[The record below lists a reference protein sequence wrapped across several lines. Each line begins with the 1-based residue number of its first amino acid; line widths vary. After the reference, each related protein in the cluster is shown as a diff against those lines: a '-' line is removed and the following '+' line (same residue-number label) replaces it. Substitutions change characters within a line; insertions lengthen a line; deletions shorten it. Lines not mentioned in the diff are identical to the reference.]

1 MRLGTGTLVALMA
14 GLAGSAGRAV
24 RGFWHT
30 TRGATADGGGQM
42 MRKRRCAAKRQVQ
55 MGQVKAATEQAL
67 PPRASHAASALQLG
81 WRCAHRIVGAVLL
94 GMVFVSAAAP
104 VVARAADVTG
114 AVDASTAS
122 DASAPSA
129 GAAGQASAGA
139 DQASVAFDAPFTAW
153 AGYAT
158 TQGASFV
165 PGTTPVAAP
174 MQGAAV
180 WTFDATGAGRDAGAL
195 AADARAAAGA
205 AESSDE
211 LLEARRSAPAVLRQ
225 IGQNTYLYVLGYD
238 AVYKLDSATGEEV
251 ARADLGARAPR
262 DAQLAFV
269 DSVLVVPTD
278 AGGLV
283 AFDED
288 LNKAWASPS
297 AGMPQVAD
305 GWDTTSQ
312 IVERAGCITVAYS
325 AERAPGAD
333 NPAGSA
339 EAMLAAF
346 SSFDGSVLWTGVHA
360 ATETLGSE
368 DGAATAV
375 DAAPAATAAETAPAG
390 AATEATSASST
401 GGAASTNAATGA
413 SAVATAADA
422 IGTTTPALAMDD
434 GAARVGGAYLS
445 VFAVDDNH
453 LLVSYGGPTLM
464 LVDSATGALASTLTL
479 DGPAAARIA
488 APSAL
493 AGGAGSFVV
502 ATSQVSD
509 SGTATTSI
517 VAVHAADGVLSAS
530 DPLTQEGYLRSVRPV
545 FVGTTAI
552 FVLDADPADTLLSGD
567 VELQAI
573 DCSAALS
580 FSSDGS
586 APSAAPAP
594 ELAQTYRAPGIAG
607 SLAVA
612 AYGTTGDNAVVELVY
627 PAESGGVCQITYALV
642 DGFAS
647 AGMQTH
653 ALDIPATFGV
663 AATPVVNRDGA
674 VVLQVGE
681 AIVAFTADSARA
693 VDTVVGG
700 SVGLDTIAGVL
711 TGITLPNGAGLGV
724 GVVIFALAFGAY
736 RYIRTRGIR
745 HVPRDERDHPGSSSR
760 SSGSS
765 GGRP

>member
-1 MRLGTGTLVALMA
+1 MEL
-14 GLAGSAGRAV
+14 
-24 RGFWHT
+24 
-30 TRGATADGGGQM
+30 
-42 MRKRRCAAKRQVQ
+42 
-55 MGQVKAATEQAL
+55 
-67 PPRASHAASALQLG
+67 
-81 WRCAHRIVGAVLL
+81 
-94 GMVFVSAAAP
+94 VSAAAP

-114 AVDASTAS
+114 AVDAPTAS
-122 DASAPSA
+122 DASAPFA

-139 DQASVAFDAPFTAW
+139 DQAPVAFDAPFTAW
-153 AGYAT
+153 TGYAT

-180 WTFDATGAGRDAGAL
+180 WTFDATGAGRDAGTL
-195 AADARAAAGA
+195 AADARAAASA
-205 AESSDE
+205 AGSSDE
-211 LLEARRSAPAVLRQ
+211 LLEARRSTPVALRQ

-262 DAQLAFV
+262 DAQIAFV

-288 LNKAWASPS
+288 LNKAWTSPS
-297 AGMPQVAD
+297 AGTPRVAD
-305 GWDTTSQ
+305 GWDATSQ
-312 IVERAGCITVAYS
+312 IVERAGCIVVAFS

-333 NPAGSA
+333 NPAGAA

-368 DGAATAV
+368 DGAATAA
-375 DAAPAATAAETAPAG
+375 DAAPVATAAETVPAG
-390 AATEATSASST
+390 AAAEATSASST
-401 GGAASTNAATGA
+401 GEAASTNAATGA

-445 VFAVDDNH
+445 VFAVDDNR

-493 AGGAGSFVV
+493 AGDAGSFVV
-502 ATSQVSD
+502 ATSQVND
-509 SGTATTSI
+509 DGVATSSI

-530 DPLTQEGYLRSVRPV
+530 DPLPLEGYVRAVRPV
-545 FVGTTAI
+545 CVGTTAI

-567 VELQAI
+567 VALQAV
-573 DCSAALS
+573 DCSPVLS
-580 FSSDGS
+580 SSSDGS
-586 APSAAPAP
+586 APSSAPAP
-594 ELAQTYRAPGIAG
+594 ELARTYRAPGIAG

-647 AGMQTH
+647 AGVQTH
-653 ALDIPATFGV
+653 ALDIPATFG
-663 AATPVVNRDGA
+663 AASTPVINRDGS

-681 AIVAFTADSARA
+681 AIVAFAADSARA

-700 SVGLDTIAGVL
+700 SAGLDTIAGVL

>member
-1 MRLGTGTLVALMA
+1 
-14 GLAGSAGRAV
+14 
-24 RGFWHT
+24 
-30 TRGATADGGGQM
+30 
-42 MRKRRCAAKRQVQ
+42 MRKRRCAAKR
-55 MGQVKAATEQAL
+55 QVKAATEQAL

-94 GMVFVSAAAP
+94 GMVLVSAAAP

-114 AVDASTAS
+114 AVDAPTAS

-165 PGTTPVAAP
+165 PGATPVAAP
-174 MQGAAV
+174 LQGGVTWA
-180 WTFDATGAGRDAGAL
+180 FDATGAGRDAEAL
-195 AADARAAAGA
+195 AADARAAGA

-211 LLEARRSAPAVLRQ
+211 LLEARRSTPVALRQ

-288 LNKAWASPS
+288 LSKAWTSPS
-297 AGMPQVAD
+297 AGMPRVAD
-305 GWDTTSQ
+305 GWDATSQ
-312 IVERAGCITVAYS
+312 IVERAGCIVVAFS
-325 AERAPGAD
+325 VERAPGAD

-346 SSFDGSVLWTGVHA
+346 SSLDGSVLWTGVHA
-360 ATETLGSE
+360 AAGALSLE
-368 DGAATAV
+368 DGTGAESATSESALTS
-375 DAAPAATAAETAPAG
+375 ATSGATSTSSVAG
-390 AATEATSASST
+390 AA
-401 GGAASTNAATGA
+401 
-413 SAVATAADA
+413 AVATGSDAAD
-422 IGTTTPALAMDD
+422 GTAQALVMDD
-434 GAARVGGAYLS
+434 GAAHIGGVYLS
-445 VFAVDDNH
+445 VFAVDDNY

-464 LVDSATGALASTLTL
+464 LVDSATGALVSTFVL

-493 AGGAGSFVV
+493 AGDAGSFVV
-502 ATSQVSD
+502 ATSQVND
-509 SGTATTSI
+509 DGVATSSI
-517 VAVHAADGVLSAS
+517 VAVHVADGVLSAS

-552 FVLDADPADTLLSGD
+552 FVLAADPADTLLSGD
-567 VELQAI
+567 VALQAI
-573 DCSAALS
+573 DCSQALS
-580 FSSDGS
+580 SSSDGS

-627 PAESGGVCQITYALV
+627 PAESGGVCQITYALA

-647 AGMQTH
+647 AGVQTH
-653 ALDIPATFGV
+653 ALDIPATFGA

-681 AIVAFTADSARA
+681 AIVAIAADSARA

-745 HVPRDERDHPGSSSR
+745 HVPRDEREHPGPSSGSSS
-760 SSGSS
+760 SS

>member
-1 MRLGTGTLVALMA
+1 MRLGTGTLVALIA

-42 MRKRRCAAKRQVQ
+42 MRKRRCAAKRQV
-55 MGQVKAATEQAL
+55 KAATEQAL
-67 PPRASHAASALQLG
+67 PPRASRAASALQLG

-94 GMVFVSAAAP
+94 GMVLVSAAAP
-104 VVARAADVTG
+104 VAARAAD
-114 AVDASTAS
+114 AADASGAPAAS
-122 DASAPSA
+122 DAGASSTSA
-129 GAAGQASAGA
+129 A
-139 DQASVAFDAPFTAW
+139 DQASTAFDAPFTAW

-165 PGTTPVAAP
+165 PGATPVAAP
-174 MQGAAV
+174 LQGGV
-180 WTFDATGAGRDAGAL
+180 TWTFDATGAGRDAEEL
-195 AADARAAAGA
+195 AADARAAGA

-211 LLEARRSAPAVLRQ
+211 LLEARRSTPVALRQ

-288 LNKAWASPS
+288 LNKAWTSPS
-297 AGMPQVAD
+297 AGMPRVAD
-305 GWDTTSQ
+305 GWDATSQ

-325 AERAPGAD
+325 AEQAPSVD

-368 DGAATAV
+368 DGAATAA
-375 DAAPAATAAETAPAG
+375 DAPPAG

-401 GGAASTNAATGA
+401 GEATSTNEATGA

-422 IGTTTPALAMDD
+422 IDTTTPALAMDD

-493 AGGAGSFVV
+493 AGDAGSFVV
-502 ATSQVSD
+502 ATSQVND
-509 SGTATTSI
+509 DGVATSSI

-552 FVLDADPADTLLSGD
+552 FVLAADPADTLLSGD
-567 VELQAI
+567 VALQAV
-573 DCSAALS
+573 DCSPVLS
-580 FSSDGS
+580 SSSDGS

-647 AGMQTH
+647 AGVQTH
-653 ALDIPATFGV
+653 ALDIPATFG
-663 AATPVVNRDGA
+663 ADATPVVNRDGA

-681 AIVAFTADSARA
+681 AIVAIAPDSARA

-760 SSGSS
+760 SSG
-765 GGRP
+765 GRP

>member
-1 MRLGTGTLVALMA
+1 
-14 GLAGSAGRAV
+14 
-24 RGFWHT
+24 
-30 TRGATADGGGQM
+30 M
-42 MRKRRCAAKRQVQ
+42 MHKRRCAAKRQVQ
-55 MGQVKAATEQAL
+55 MGQVKAATGQAL

-94 GMVFVSAAAP
+94 GMVLVSAAAP

-122 DASAPSA
+122 DAGAPSA

-180 WTFDATGAGRDAGAL
+180 WTFDATGASRDAEAL
-195 AADARAAAGA
+195 AADARAAGA

-211 LLEARRSAPAVLRQ
+211 LLEARRSTPVALRQ
-225 IGQNTYLYVLGYD
+225 IGQNIYLYVLGYD

-278 AGGLV
+278 VGGLV

-288 LNKAWASPS
+288 LNKAWVSPS
-297 AGMPQVAD
+297 AGMPRVAD
-305 GWDTTSQ
+305 GWDATSQ
-312 IVERAGCITVAYS
+312 IVERAGCIVVAFS

-333 NPAGSA
+333 NPAGAA

-368 DGAATAV
+368 DGAATAA
-375 DAAPAATAAETAPAG
+375 DAAPAG
-390 AATEATSASST
+390 AAAEATSASST

-464 LVDSATGALASTLTL
+464 LVDSATGALVSTFVL
-479 DGPAAARIA
+479 DGPVAARIA

-509 SGTATTSI
+509 SGTATSSI
-517 VAVHAADGVLSAS
+517 VVAHAADGVLSAS
-530 DPLTQEGYLRSVRPV
+530 DPLPLEGYVRAVRPV
-545 FVGTTAI
+545 CVDTAAI
-552 FVLDADPADTLLSGD
+552 FVLDAGPADTLLSGE
-567 VELQAI
+567 VELHAI
-573 DCSAALS
+573 DCSAAFEGAAS
-580 FSSDGS
+580 APAAS
-586 APSAAPAP
+586 APSSPSADPAPAASPAP
-594 ELAQTYRAPGIAG
+594 ELARTYRAPGIAG
-607 SLAVA
+607 GLAVA
-612 AYGTTGDNAVVELVY
+612 AYGTTRDNAVIDLIY
-627 PAESGGVCQITYALV
+627 PAEGGGVCQITYALV

-647 AGMQTH
+647 AEAQTH
-653 ALDIPATFGV
+653 ARNIPAVFG
-663 AATPVVNRDGA
+663 AASTPVINRYGA

-681 AIVAFTADSARA
+681 AIVAFAADSARA

>member
-1 MRLGTGTLVALMA
+1 M
-14 GLAGSAGRAV
+14 
-24 RGFWHT
+24 H
-30 TRGATADGGGQM
+30 
-42 MRKRRCAAKRQVQ
+42 KRRCAAKRQVQ

-67 PPRASHAASALQLG
+67 PPRASRAASALQLG

-180 WTFDATGAGRDAGAL
+180 WTFDATGAGRDAGML
-195 AADARAAAGA
+195 AADARAAASA

-211 LLEARRSAPAVLRQ
+211 LLESRRSAPTVLRQ

-238 AVYKLDSATGEEV
+238 AIYKLDSATGEEV

-262 DAQLAFV
+262 DAQIAFV

-288 LNKAWASPS
+288 LNKAWTSPS
-297 AGMPQVAD
+297 AGMPRVAD
-305 GWDTTSQ
+305 GWDATSQ
-312 IVERAGCITVAYS
+312 IVERAGCIVVAFS

-333 NPAGSA
+333 NPAGAA

-360 ATETLGSE
+360 TAGALSLE
-368 DGAATAV
+368 DGTGAESATSESALTS
-375 DAAPAATAAETAPAG
+375 ATSGATSTSSVAG
-390 AATEATSASST
+390 AA
-401 GGAASTNAATGA
+401 
-413 SAVATAADA
+413 AVATGSDAAD
-422 IGTTTPALAMDD
+422 GTAQALVMDD
-434 GAARVGGAYLS
+434 GAAHIGGVYLS
-445 VFAVDDNH
+445 VFVVDDNY

-464 LVDSATGALASTLTL
+464 LVDSATGALVGTLVL

-493 AGGAGSFVV
+493 AGDAGSFVV

-509 SGTATTSI
+509 SGTATSSI
-517 VAVHAADGVLSAS
+517 VAVHAAGGVLSAS

-545 FVGTTAI
+545 CVGTTAI

-567 VELQAI
+567 VALQAV
-573 DCSAALS
+573 DCSPVPS
-580 FSSDGS
+580 SSSDGS
-586 APSAAPAP
+586 APSSAPAP

-627 PAESGGVCQITYALV
+627 PAESGSVCQITYALV

-647 AGMQTH
+647 AGVQTH
-653 ALDIPATFGV
+653 ALDIPATFGA

-681 AIVAFTADSARA
+681 AIVAFAADSARA

-724 GVVIFALAFGAY
+724 GVAIFALAYGAY
-736 RYIRTRGIR
+736 RSIRTRGIR
-745 HVPRDERDHPGSSSR
+745 RAPRDEWESPGPSSR
-760 SSGSS
+760 SSGSF

>member
-1 MRLGTGTLVALMA
+1 
-14 GLAGSAGRAV
+14 
-24 RGFWHT
+24 
-30 TRGATADGGGQM
+30 M
-42 MRKRRCAAKRQVQ
+42 MHKRRCAAKRQVQ

-67 PPRASHAASALQLG
+67 PPRASRAASALQLG

-94 GMVFVSAAAP
+94 GMVLVSAAAP

-129 GAAGQASAGA
+129 GAAGRASAGA

-165 PGTTPVAAP
+165 PGATPVAAP
-174 MQGAAV
+174 LQGGV
-180 WTFDATGAGRDAGAL
+180 TWTFDATGAGRDAEAL
-195 AADARAAAGA
+195 AADARTASA

-211 LLEARRSAPAVLRQ
+211 LLESRRSAPTVLRQ

-288 LNKAWASPS
+288 LNKAWTSPS
-297 AGMPQVAD
+297 AGMPRVAD
-305 GWDTTSQ
+305 GWDATSQ
-312 IVERAGCITVAYS
+312 IVERAGCIVVAFS
-325 AERAPGAD
+325 AEQAPSVD

-368 DGAATAV
+368 DGAATAA
-375 DAAPAATAAETAPAG
+375 DAPPAG
-390 AATEATSASST
+390 AAAEATSASST

-493 AGGAGSFVV
+493 AGDAGSFVV
-502 ATSQVSD
+502 ATSQVND
-509 SGTATTSI
+509 DGVATSSI
-517 VAVHAADGVLSAS
+517 VAVHVADGVLSAS

-567 VELQAI
+567 VALQAV
-573 DCSAALS
+573 DCSPVLS
-580 FSSDGS
+580 SSSDGS

-647 AGMQTH
+647 AGVQTH
-653 ALDIPATFGV
+653 ALDIPATFGA

-681 AIVAFTADSARA
+681 AIVAIAADSARA

-724 GVVIFALAFGAY
+724 GVAIFALAYGAY
-736 RYIRTRGIR
+736 RSIRTRGIR
-745 HVPRDERDHPGSSSR
+745 RAPRDEWESPGPSSGSSS
-760 SSGSS
+760 SS

>member
-1 MRLGTGTLVALMA
+1 
-14 GLAGSAGRAV
+14 
-24 RGFWHT
+24 
-30 TRGATADGGGQM
+30 

-67 PPRASHAASALQLG
+67 PPRASRAASALQLG

-94 GMVFVSAAAP
+94 GMVLVSAAAP

-180 WTFDATGAGRDAGAL
+180 WTFDATGAGRDAGTL
-195 AADARAAAGA
+195 AADARAAASA

-211 LLEARRSAPAVLRQ
+211 LLESRRSAPAVLRQ
-225 IGQNTYLYVLGYD
+225 VGQNTYLYVLGYD
-238 AVYKLDSATGEEV
+238 AIYKLDSATGEEV
-251 ARADLGARAPR
+251 ARADLGTRAPR
-262 DAQLAFV
+262 DAQIAFV

-288 LNKAWASPS
+288 LNKAWTSPS
-297 AGMPQVAD
+297 AGMPRVAD
-305 GWDTTSQ
+305 GWDATSQ
-312 IVERAGCITVAYS
+312 IVERAGCIVVAFS
-325 AERAPGAD
+325 VERAPGAD
-333 NPAGSA
+333 NPAGAA

-368 DGAATAV
+368 DGAA
-375 DAAPAATAAETAPAG
+375 PAG

-401 GGAASTNAATGA
+401 GEAASTNAATGA

-493 AGGAGSFVV
+493 AGDAGSFVV
-502 ATSQVSD
+502 ATSQVND
-509 SGTATTSI
+509 DGVATSSI
-517 VAVHAADGVLSAS
+517 VAVHVADGVLSAS
-530 DPLTQEGYLRSVRPV
+530 DPLMQEGYLRSVRPV

-567 VELQAI
+567 VALQAV
-573 DCSAALS
+573 DCSQALS
-580 FSSDGS
+580 SSSDGS

-647 AGMQTH
+647 AGVQTH
-653 ALDIPATFGV
+653 ALDIPATFGS

-681 AIVAFTADSARA
+681 AIVAIAADSARA

-724 GVVIFALAFGAY
+724 GVVIFALAYGAY
-736 RYIRTRGIR
+736 RSIRTRGIR
-745 HVPRDERDHPGSSSR
+745 RAPRDEWESPGPSSGSSS
-760 SSGSS
+760 SS

>member
-1 MRLGTGTLVALMA
+1 MRRGSPVTERQARPQHMA
-14 GLAGSAGRAV
+14 ARRAQ
-24 RGFWHT
+24 
-30 TRGATADGGGQM
+30 ATQ
-42 MRKRRCAAKRQVQ
+42 AKP
-55 MGQVKAATEQAL
+55 ATEWSL
-67 PPRASHAASALQLG
+67 PQRAAHVASTLRCGWQRVRHAA
-81 WRCAHRIVGAVLL
+81 GAVLL
-94 GMVFVSAAAP
+94 GLVLVSAAAP
-104 VVARAADVTG
+104 VAARAAD
-114 AVDASTAS
+114 AADASGAPAAS
-122 DASAPSA
+122 DAGASSTSA
-129 GAAGQASAGA
+129 A
-139 DQASVAFDAPFTAW
+139 DQASTAFDAPFTAW

-165 PGTTPVAAP
+165 PGATPVAAP
-174 MQGAAV
+174 LQGGV
-180 WTFDATGAGRDAGAL
+180 TWTFDATGAGRDAEAL
-195 AADARAAAGA
+195 AADARAAGA

-211 LLEARRSAPAVLRQ
+211 LLEARRSTPVALRQ

-278 AGGLV
+278 VGGLV

-297 AGMPQVAD
+297 AGTPRVAD
-305 GWDTTSQ
+305 GWDATSQ

-325 AERAPGAD
+325 AEQAPSVD

-360 ATETLGSE
+360 TAGALGLE
-368 DGAATAV
+368 DGTGAESATRESALTS
-375 DAAPAATAAETAPAG
+375 ATSGATSTSSVAG
-390 AATEATSASST
+390 AA
-401 GGAASTNAATGA
+401 
-413 SAVATAADA
+413 AVATGPDAAD
-422 IGTTTPALAMDD
+422 GTAQALVMDD
-434 GAARVGGAYLS
+434 GAAHIGGVYLS
-445 VFAVDDNH
+445 VFVVDDNY

-493 AGGAGSFVV
+493 AGDAGSFVV
-502 ATSQVSD
+502 ATSQVND
-509 SGTATTSI
+509 DGVATSSI
-517 VAVHAADGVLSAS
+517 VAVHVADGVLSAS

-567 VELQAI
+567 VALQAV
-573 DCSAALS
+573 DCSPVLS
-580 FSSDGS
+580 SSSDGS

-594 ELAQTYRAPGIAG
+594 ELARTYRAPGIAG

-647 AGMQTH
+647 AGVQTH
-653 ALDIPATFGV
+653 ARDIPATFGA

-681 AIVAFTADSARA
+681 AIVAFAADPARA

-745 HVPRDERDHPGSSSR
+745 HAPRDERDHPGSSSR

>member
-1 MRLGTGTLVALMA
+1 MKKK
-14 GLAGSAGRAV
+14 S
-24 RGFWHT
+24 
-30 TRGATADGGGQM
+30 
-42 MRKRRCAAKRQVQ
+42 K
-55 MGQVKAATEQAL
+55 
-67 PPRASHAASALQLG
+67 
-81 WRCAHRIVGAVLL
+81 
-94 GMVFVSAAAP
+94 
-104 VVARAADVTG
+104 
-114 AVDASTAS
+114 
-122 DASAPSA
+122 
-129 GAAGQASAGA
+129 
-139 DQASVAFDAPFTAW
+139 
-153 AGYAT
+153 
-158 TQGASFV
+158 
-165 PGTTPVAAP
+165 
-174 MQGAAV
+174 
-180 WTFDATGAGRDAGAL
+180 
-195 AADARAAAGA
+195 
-205 AESSDE
+205 
-211 LLEARRSAPAVLRQ
+211 
-225 IGQNTYLYVLGYD
+225 NTYLYVLGYD

-325 AERAPGAD
+325 AEQAPSVD
-333 NPAGSA
+333 NPAGAA

-360 ATETLGSE
+360 AAGALSLE
-368 DGAATAV
+368 DGTGAESATSESALTG
-375 DAAPAATAAETAPAG
+375 ATSGATSTSSVAG
-390 AATEATSASST
+390 AA
-401 GGAASTNAATGA
+401 
-413 SAVATAADA
+413 AVATGSDAAD
-422 IGTTTPALAMDD
+422 GTTPALAMDD

-488 APSAL
+488 VPSAL
-493 AGGAGSFVV
+493 AGDAGSFVV
-502 ATSQVSD
+502 ATSRVSD
-509 SGTATTSI
+509 SGTATSSI
-517 VAVHAADGVLSAS
+517 VVVHVADGVLSAS
-530 DPLTQEGYLRSVRPV
+530 DPLPLEGYVRAVRPV
-545 FVGTTAI
+545 CVDTTAI
-552 FVLDADPADTLLSGD
+552 FVRDADPVDTVLSGD

-573 DCSAALS
+573 DCSAAFEGAAS
-580 FSSDGS
+580 APAAS
-586 APSAAPAP
+586 APSSPSADPAPAAAPAP

-607 SLAVA
+607 GLAVA
-612 AYGTTGDNAVVELVY
+612 AYGTTRDNAVIDLIY
-627 PAESGGVCQITYALV
+627 PAEGGGVCQITYALV

-647 AGMQTH
+647 ADAQTH
-653 ALDIPATFGV
+653 ARNIPSVFG
-663 AATPVVNRDGA
+663 AASTPVIKRDGA

-681 AIVAFTADSARA
+681 AIVAIAADSARA

>member
-1 MRLGTGTLVALMA
+1 
-14 GLAGSAGRAV
+14 
-24 RGFWHT
+24 
-30 TRGATADGGGQM
+30 M
-42 MRKRRCAAKRQVQ
+42 MHKRRCAAKWQVQ

-67 PPRASHAASALQLG
+67 PPRVSRAASALQLG

-94 GMVFVSAAAP
+94 GMVLVSAAAP
-104 VVARAADVTG
+104 VVARAADASG
-114 AVDASTAS
+114 APAES
-122 DASAPSA
+122 DAGASSTSA
-129 GAAGQASAGA
+129 A
-139 DQASVAFDAPFTAW
+139 DQASTAFDAPFTAW

-180 WTFDATGAGRDAGAL
+180 WTFDATGAGRDAEAL
-195 AADARAAAGA
+195 AADARAAGA

-211 LLEARRSAPAVLRQ
+211 LLEARRSTPVALRQ

-312 IVERAGCITVAYS
+312 IVERAGCIVAAYS
-325 AERAPGAD
+325 VEQAPSVD

-360 ATETLGSE
+360 SAETLGSE
-368 DGAATAV
+368 DGAATAA
-375 DAAPAATAAETAPAG
+375 DAAPAG
-390 AATEATSASST
+390 AAAEATSASST

-445 VFAVDDNH
+445 VFAVDDNR

-493 AGGAGSFVV
+493 AGDAGSFVV
-502 ATSQVSD
+502 ATSQVND
-509 SGTATTSI
+509 DGVATSSI

-530 DPLTQEGYLRSVRPV
+530 DPLPLEGYVRAVRPV
-545 FVGTTAI
+545 CVGTTAI

-567 VELQAI
+567 VALQAV
-573 DCSAALS
+573 DCSPVLS
-580 FSSDGS
+580 SSSDGS
-586 APSAAPAP
+586 APSSAPAP
-594 ELAQTYRAPGIAG
+594 ELARTYRAPGIAG

-647 AGMQTH
+647 AGVQTH
-653 ALDIPATFGV
+653 ALDIPATFG
-663 AATPVVNRDGA
+663 AASTPVINRDGS

-681 AIVAFTADSARA
+681 AIVAFAADSARA

-700 SVGLDTIAGVL
+700 SAGLDTIAGVL

-745 HVPRDERDHPGSSSR
+745 RAPRDEWESPGPSSGSSS
-760 SSGSS
+760 SS

>member
-1 MRLGTGTLVALMA
+1 
-14 GLAGSAGRAV
+14 
-24 RGFWHT
+24 
-30 TRGATADGGGQM
+30 

-67 PPRASHAASALQLG
+67 PPRASRAASALQLG
-81 WRCAHRIVGAVLL
+81 WRCVHRIVGAVLL
-94 GMVFVSAAAP
+94 GMVLVSAAAP

-114 AVDASTAS
+114 AVDAPTAS

-180 WTFDATGAGRDAGAL
+180 WIFDATGAGRDAGTL
-195 AADARAAAGA
+195 AADARAAASA

-211 LLEARRSAPAVLRQ
+211 LLEARRSTPVALRQ

-288 LNKAWASPS
+288 LNKAWTSPS
-297 AGMPQVAD
+297 AGMPRVAD
-305 GWDTTSQ
+305 GWDATSQ
-312 IVERAGCITVAYS
+312 IVERAGCIVVAFS

-333 NPAGSA
+333 NPAGAA

-360 ATETLGSE
+360 TAGALSLE
-368 DGAATAV
+368 DGTGAEGATSESALTS
-375 DAAPAATAAETAPAG
+375 ATSGATSTSSVAG
-390 AATEATSASST
+390 AA
-401 GGAASTNAATGA
+401 
-413 SAVATAADA
+413 AVATGSDAAD
-422 IGTTTPALAMDD
+422 GTAQALAMDD
-434 GAARVGGAYLS
+434 GAAHIGGAYLS
-445 VFAVDDNH
+445 VFVVDDNY

-464 LVDSATGALASTLTL
+464 LVDSATGALVSTFVL
-479 DGPAAARIA
+479 DGPVAARIA

-509 SGTATTSI
+509 SGTATSSI
-517 VAVHAADGVLSAS
+517 VVAHAADGVLSAS
-530 DPLTQEGYLRSVRPV
+530 DPLPLEGYVRAVRPV
-545 FVGTTAI
+545 CVDATAI
-552 FVLDADPADTLLSGD
+552 FVRDADPVDTVLSGD
-567 VELQAI
+567 VELQTI
-573 DCSAALS
+573 DCSAAFEGAAS
-580 FSSDGS
+580 APAAS
-586 APSAAPAP
+586 APSSPSADPAPAASPAP
-594 ELAQTYRAPGIAG
+594 ELARTYRAPGIAG
-607 SLAVA
+607 GLAVA
-612 AYGTTGDNAVVELVY
+612 AYGTTRDNAVVELVY

-647 AGMQTH
+647 AGVQTH
-653 ALDIPATFGV
+653 ALDIPATFG
-663 AATPVVNRDGA
+663 AASTPVINRDGS

-681 AIVAFTADSARA
+681 AIMAFAADSARA

-724 GVVIFALAFGAY
+724 GVAIFALAFGAY

-745 HVPRDERDHPGSSSR
+745 HAPRDERDHPGSSSR

>member
-1 MRLGTGTLVALMA
+1 MRLGTGTLVALIA

-24 RGFWHT
+24 RGLWHT

-42 MRKRRCAAKRQVQ
+42 MRKRRCAAKRQAQ

-67 PPRASHAASALQLG
+67 PPRALHVASALQLG
-81 WRCAHRIVGAVLL
+81 WRCVHRIVGAVLL
-94 GMVFVSAAAP
+94 GMVLVSAAAP
-104 VVARAADVTG
+104 VAARAADVTG
-114 AVDASTAS
+114 AADASTAS

-129 GAAGQASAGA
+129 DAAGQASAGA

-195 AADARAAAGA
+195 AADARAAASA

-211 LLEARRSAPAVLRQ
+211 LLESRRSAPAVLRQ

-238 AVYKLDSATGEEV
+238 AIYKLDSATGEEV
-251 ARADLGARAPR
+251 ARADLGTRAPR

-288 LNKAWASPS
+288 LNKAWTSPS
-297 AGMPQVAD
+297 AGMPRVAD
-305 GWDTTSQ
+305 GWNTTSQ
-312 IVERAGCITVAYS
+312 IVERAGCIVVAFS
-325 AERAPGAD
+325 AEQAPSTD
-333 NPAGSA
+333 NPAGAA

-346 SSFDGSVLWTGVHA
+346 SSFDGSVLWAGVHA
-360 ATETLGSE
+360 AAGALSLE
-368 DGAATAV
+368 DGAGVESATSESALTSSTSG
-375 DAAPAATAAETAPAG
+375 ATSTSSVAG
-390 AATEATSASST
+390 AA
-401 GGAASTNAATGA
+401 
-413 SAVATAADA
+413 AVATGSDAADGA
-422 IGTTTPALAMDD
+422 AQALAMDD
-434 GAARVGGAYLS
+434 GAAHIGGAYLS
-445 VFAVDDNH
+445 VFVVDDNH

-464 LVDSATGALASTLTL
+464 LVDSATGALVSTLVL
-479 DGPAAARIA
+479 DGPVAARIA

-509 SGTATTSI
+509 GGTATSSI
-517 VAVHAADGVLSAS
+517 IVVHAADGVLSAS
-530 DPLTQEGYLRSVRPV
+530 DPLPVEGYVRAVRPV
-545 FVGTTAI
+545 CVGTTAI
-552 FVLDADPADTLLSGD
+552 FVLDTDPADTVLSGD

-573 DCSAALS
+573 GCSAAFEGAESVPAASASLP
-580 FSSDGS
+580 SSADP
-586 APSAAPAP
+586 APAAAPAP
-594 ELAQTYRAPGIAG
+594 ELARTYRAPGIAG
-607 SLAVA
+607 GLAVA
-612 AYGTTGDNAVVELVY
+612 AYGTTGDNAVIELIY

-647 AGMQTH
+647 AEAQTH
-653 ALDIPATFGV
+653 AHNIPAVFG
-663 AATPVVNRDGA
+663 AASTPVINRDGS

-681 AIVAFTADSARA
+681 AIVAFAADPARA
-693 VDTVVGG
+693 VDTMVGG

-745 HVPRDERDHPGSSSR
+745 RAPRDEWESPGPSSGSSS
-760 SSGSS
+760 SS

>member
-1 MRLGTGTLVALMA
+1 M
-14 GLAGSAGRAV
+14 
-24 RGFWHT
+24 
-30 TRGATADGGGQM
+30 
-42 MRKRRCAAKRQVQ
+42 
-55 MGQVKAATEQAL
+55 
-67 PPRASHAASALQLG
+67 
-81 WRCAHRIVGAVLL
+81 VL
-94 GMVFVSAAAP
+94 VSAAAP

-114 AVDASTAS
+114 AVDAPTAS

-139 DQASVAFDAPFTAW
+139 DQASAAFDAPFTAW

-165 PGTTPVAAP
+165 PGATPVAAP
-174 MQGAAV
+174 LQGGV
-180 WTFDATGAGRDAGAL
+180 TWTFDATGAGRDAEAL
-195 AADARAAAGA
+195 AADARAAGA

-211 LLEARRSAPAVLRQ
+211 LLEARRSTPVALRQ

-278 AGGLV
+278 VGGLV

-288 LNKAWASPS
+288 LNKAWTSPS
-297 AGMPQVAD
+297 AGMPRVAD
-305 GWDTTSQ
+305 GWDATSQ
-312 IVERAGCITVAYS
+312 IVERAGCIVVAFS

-333 NPAGSA
+333 NPAGAA

-360 ATETLGSE
+360 SAETLGSE
-368 DGAATAV
+368 DGAATAA

-390 AATEATSASST
+390 AAAEATSASST
-401 GGAASTNAATGA
+401 GEAASTNAATGA

-434 GAARVGGAYLS
+434 GAAHIGGAYLS
-445 VFAVDDNH
+445 VFVVDDNY
-453 LLVSYGGPTLM
+453 LLVSYGGPALM
-464 LVDSATGALASTLTL
+464 LVDSATGALVGTLVL
-479 DGPAAARIA
+479 DGPVAARIA

-509 SGTATTSI
+509 SGTATSSI
-517 VAVHAADGVLSAS
+517 VVVHVADGVLSAS
-530 DPLTQEGYLRSVRPV
+530 DPLPLEGYVRAVRPV
-545 FVGTTAI
+545 CVDTTVI
-552 FVLDADPADTLLSGD
+552 FVLDAGPADTVLSGE

-573 DCSAALS
+573 DCSAAFEGAAS
-580 FSSDGS
+580 APAAS
-586 APSAAPAP
+586 APSSPSADPAPAAAPAP

-612 AYGTTGDNAVVELVY
+612 AYGTTGDNAVIELVY

-647 AGMQTH
+647 AGVQTH
-653 ALDIPATFGV
+653 ALDIPATFGA

-681 AIVAFTADSARA
+681 SIVAIAADPARA

>member
-1 MRLGTGTLVALMA
+1 MAL
-14 GLAGSAGRAV
+14 
-24 RGFWHT
+24 
-30 TRGATADGGGQM
+30 
-42 MRKRRCAAKRQVQ
+42 
-55 MGQVKAATEQAL
+55 
-67 PPRASHAASALQLG
+67 
-81 WRCAHRIVGAVLL
+81 
-94 GMVFVSAAAP
+94 VSAAAP
-104 VVARAADVTG
+104 VAARAADVTG
-114 AVDASTAS
+114 AVDAPTAS

-129 GAAGQASAGA
+129 GAAGQAPAGA

-165 PGTTPVAAP
+165 PGATPVAAP
-174 MQGAAV
+174 LQGGV
-180 WTFDATGAGRDAGAL
+180 TWTFDATGAGRDAEAL
-195 AADARAAAGA
+195 AADARAAGA

-211 LLEARRSAPAVLRQ
+211 LLEARRSTPVALRQ

-288 LNKAWASPS
+288 LNKAWTSPS
-297 AGMPQVAD
+297 AGTPRVAD
-305 GWDTTSQ
+305 GWDATSQ
-312 IVERAGCITVAYS
+312 IVERAGCIVVAFS
-325 AERAPGAD
+325 AEQAPSVD

-360 ATETLGSE
+360 VAETLGSE
-368 DGAATAV
+368 DGAA
-375 DAAPAATAAETAPAG
+375 PAGAAAEAAPAG

-401 GGAASTNAATGA
+401 GEAASTNAATGA

-464 LVDSATGALASTLTL
+464 LVDSATGALASALTL

-493 AGGAGSFVV
+493 AGDAGSFVV
-502 ATSQVSD
+502 AASQVND
-509 SGTATTSI
+509 DGVATSSI
-517 VAVHAADGVLSAS
+517 VAVHVADGVLSAS

-545 FVGTTAI
+545 CVGTTAI
-552 FVLDADPADTLLSGD
+552 FVLDAGPADTVLSGD

-573 DCSAALS
+573 DCSAAFEGAVSALAA
-580 FSSDGS
+580 S
-586 APSAAPAP
+586 APSSSSADPAPAAAPAP

-653 ALDIPATFGV
+653 ALDIPAAFGA

-681 AIVAFTADSARA
+681 AIVAIAADPARA
-693 VDTVVGG
+693 VDTMVGG

-711 TGITLPNGAGLGV
+711 TGITLPNGTGLGV

-745 HVPRDERDHPGSSSR
+745 HVPRDERDRPGPPSGSSS
-760 SSGSS
+760 SS

>member
-1 MRLGTGTLVALMA
+1 M
-14 GLAGSAGRAV
+14 
-24 RGFWHT
+24 H
-30 TRGATADGGGQM
+30 
-42 MRKRRCAAKRQVQ
+42 KRRCAAKRQVQ

-67 PPRASHAASALQLG
+67 PPRASRAASALQLG

-94 GMVFVSAAAP
+94 GMVLVSAAAP

-165 PGTTPVAAP
+165 PGATPVAAP
-174 MQGAAV
+174 LQGGV
-180 WTFDATGAGRDAGAL
+180 TWTFDATGAGRDAEAL
-195 AADARAAAGA
+195 AADARAAGA

-211 LLEARRSAPAVLRQ
+211 LLEARRSTPVALRQ

-238 AVYKLDSATGEEV
+238 AIYKLDSATGEEV

-278 AGGLV
+278 VGGLV

-288 LNKAWASPS
+288 LNKAWTSPS
-297 AGMPQVAD
+297 AGMPRVAD
-305 GWDTTSQ
+305 GWDATSQ
-312 IVERAGCITVAYS
+312 IVERAGCIVVAFS

-333 NPAGSA
+333 NPAGAA

-360 ATETLGSE
+360 AAGALSLE
-368 DGAATAV
+368 DGTGVESATSESALTS
-375 DAAPAATAAETAPAG
+375 ATSGATSTSSVAG
-390 AATEATSASST
+390 AA
-401 GGAASTNAATGA
+401 
-413 SAVATAADA
+413 AVATGSDAAD
-422 IGTTTPALAMDD
+422 GTAQALAMDD
-434 GAARVGGAYLS
+434 GAAHIGGAYLS
-445 VFAVDDNH
+445 VFVVDDNY

-493 AGGAGSFVV
+493 AGDAGSFVV
-502 ATSQVSD
+502 ATSQVND
-509 SGTATTSI
+509 DGVATSSI
-517 VAVHAADGVLSAS
+517 VAVHVADGVLSAS

-567 VELQAI
+567 VALQAV
-573 DCSAALS
+573 DCSQALS
-580 FSSDGS
+580 SSSDGS

-647 AGMQTH
+647 AGVQTH
-653 ALDIPATFGV
+653 ALDIPATFGA

-681 AIVAFTADSARA
+681 AIVAIAADSARA

-724 GVVIFALAFGAY
+724 GVVIFALAYGAY
-736 RYIRTRGIR
+736 RSIRTRGIR
-745 HVPRDERDHPGSSSR
+745 RAPRDERDRPGPSSGSSS
-760 SSGSS
+760 SS

>member
-1 MRLGTGTLVALMA
+1 
-14 GLAGSAGRAV
+14 
-24 RGFWHT
+24 
-30 TRGATADGGGQM
+30 M
-42 MRKRRCAAKRQVQ
+42 MRRGSPVTERQARPQHMAARRAQLPCMAARRAQATQAKP
-55 MGQVKAATEQAL
+55 ATEWSL
-67 PPRASHAASALQLG
+67 PQRAAHVASTLRCGWQRVRHAA
-81 WRCAHRIVGAVLL
+81 GAVLL
-94 GMVFVSAAAP
+94 GLVLVSAAAP
-104 VVARAADVTG
+104 VAARAADASG
-114 AVDASTAS
+114 APAAS
-122 DASAPSA
+122 DAGASSTSA
-129 GAAGQASAGA
+129 A
-139 DQASVAFDAPFTAW
+139 DQASTAFDAPFTAW

-165 PGTTPVAAP
+165 PGATPVAAP
-174 MQGAAV
+174 LQGGV
-180 WTFDATGAGRDAGAL
+180 TWTFDATGAGRDAEAL
-195 AADARAAAGA
+195 AADARAAGA
-205 AESSDE
+205 AGSSDE
-211 LLEARRSAPAVLRQ
+211 LLEARRSTPVALRQ

-238 AVYKLDSATGEEV
+238 AVYKLDSVTGEEV

-312 IVERAGCITVAYS
+312 IVGRAGCITVAYS
-325 AERAPGAD
+325 AEQAPSVD

-346 SSFDGSVLWTGVHA
+346 SSLDGSVLWTGVHA
-360 ATETLGSE
+360 AAETLGSE
-368 DGAATAV
+368 DGAATAA
-375 DAAPAATAAETAPAG
+375 DAPPAATAAETAPAG
-390 AATEATSASST
+390 AATEATSASSM
-401 GGAASTNAATGA
+401 GEAASTNAATGA

-493 AGGAGSFVV
+493 AGDAGSFVV
-502 ATSQVSD
+502 ATSQVND
-509 SGTATTSI
+509 DGVATSSI

-552 FVLDADPADTLLSGD
+552 FVLAADPADTLLSGD
-567 VELQAI
+567 VALQAV
-573 DCSAALS
+573 DCSPVLS
-580 FSSDGS
+580 SSSDGS
-586 APSAAPAP
+586 APSSAPAP

-647 AGMQTH
+647 AGVQTH
-653 ALDIPATFGV
+653 ALDIPATFG
-663 AATPVVNRDGA
+663 AASTPVINRDGA
-674 VVLQVGE
+674 VVLQAGE
-681 AIVAFTADSARA
+681 TIVAFAADSARA

-724 GVVIFALAFGAY
+724 GVAIFALAFGAY

-745 HVPRDERDHPGSSSR
+745 HAPRDERDHLGSSSR
-760 SSGSS
+760 PSGSS

>member
-1 MRLGTGTLVALMA
+1 M
-14 GLAGSAGRAV
+14 
-24 RGFWHT
+24 H
-30 TRGATADGGGQM
+30 
-42 MRKRRCAAKRQVQ
+42 KRRCAAKWQVQ

-67 PPRASHAASALQLG
+67 PPRVSRAASALQLG

-94 GMVFVSAAAP
+94 GMVLVSAAAP
-104 VVARAADVTG
+104 VVARAADASG
-114 AVDASTAS
+114 APAAS
-122 DASAPSA
+122 DAGASSTSA
-129 GAAGQASAGA
+129 A
-139 DQASVAFDAPFTAW
+139 DQASTAFDAPFTAW

-180 WTFDATGAGRDAGAL
+180 WTFDATGAGRDAEAL
-195 AADARAAAGA
+195 AADARAAGA

-211 LLEARRSAPAVLRQ
+211 LLEARRSTPVALRQ

-325 AERAPGAD
+325 AEQAPSVD

-368 DGAATAV
+368 DGAATAA
-375 DAAPAATAAETAPAG
+375 DAAPAATAADAAPAG
-390 AATEATSASST
+390 AAAEATSASST

-422 IGTTTPALAMDD
+422 IGTTTPALVMDD

-453 LLVSYGGPTLM
+453 LFVSYGGPTLM

-493 AGGAGSFVV
+493 AGDAGSFVV
-502 ATSQVSD
+502 ATSQVND
-509 SGTATTSI
+509 DGVATSSI

-530 DPLTQEGYLRSVRPV
+530 DPLPLEGYVRAVRPV
-545 FVGTTAI
+545 CVDATAI
-552 FVLDADPADTLLSGD
+552 FVRDADPVDTVLSGE

-573 DCSAALS
+573 DCSAAFEGAAS
-580 FSSDGS
+580 APAAS
-586 APSAAPAP
+586 APSSPSADPAPAAAPAP

-607 SLAVA
+607 GLAVA

-647 AGMQTH
+647 AGVQTH
-653 ALDIPATFGV
+653 ALDIPATFG
-663 AATPVVNRDGA
+663 AASTPVINRDGS

-681 AIVAFTADSARA
+681 AIVAFAADSARA

-700 SVGLDTIAGVL
+700 SAGLDTIAGVL

>member
-1 MRLGTGTLVALMA
+1 M
-14 GLAGSAGRAV
+14 
-24 RGFWHT
+24 
-30 TRGATADGGGQM
+30 
-42 MRKRRCAAKRQVQ
+42 
-55 MGQVKAATEQAL
+55 
-67 PPRASHAASALQLG
+67 
-81 WRCAHRIVGAVLL
+81 VL
-94 GMVFVSAAAP
+94 VSAAAP

-114 AVDASTAS
+114 AVDAPTAS

-165 PGTTPVAAP
+165 PGATPVAAP
-174 MQGAAV
+174 LQGGV
-180 WTFDATGAGRDAGAL
+180 TWTFDATGAGRDAEAL
-195 AADARAAAGA
+195 AADARAAGA

-211 LLEARRSAPAVLRQ
+211 LLEARRSTPVALRQ

-262 DAQLAFV
+262 DVQLAFV

-278 AGGLV
+278 VGGLV

-325 AERAPGAD
+325 AEQAPSVD

-368 DGAATAV
+368 DGAA
-375 DAAPAATAAETAPAG
+375 PAATAADAAPAG
-390 AATEATSASST
+390 AAAEATSASST

-493 AGGAGSFVV
+493 AGDAGSFVV
-502 ATSQVSD
+502 ATSQVND
-509 SGTATTSI
+509 DGVATSSI

-567 VELQAI
+567 VALQAV
-573 DCSAALS
+573 DCSPVLS
-580 FSSDGS
+580 SSSDGS

-647 AGMQTH
+647 AGVQTH
-653 ALDIPATFGV
+653 ALGIPATFGA

-681 AIVAFTADSARA
+681 AIVAIAADSARA

-724 GVVIFALAFGAY
+724 GVVIFALAYGAY
-736 RYIRTRGIR
+736 RSIRTRGIR

>member
-1 MRLGTGTLVALMA
+1 M
-14 GLAGSAGRAV
+14 
-24 RGFWHT
+24 H
-30 TRGATADGGGQM
+30 
-42 MRKRRCAAKRQVQ
+42 KRRCAAKWQVQ

-67 PPRASHAASALQLG
+67 PPRVSRAASALQLG

-94 GMVFVSAAAP
+94 GMVLVSAAAP
-104 VVARAADVTG
+104 VVARAADASG
-114 AVDASTAS
+114 APAAS
-122 DASAPSA
+122 DAGASSTSA
-129 GAAGQASAGA
+129 A
-139 DQASVAFDAPFTAW
+139 DQASTAFDAPFTAW

-180 WTFDATGAGRDAGAL
+180 WTFDATGAGRDAEAL
-195 AADARAAAGA
+195 AADARAAGA

-211 LLEARRSAPAVLRQ
+211 LLEARRSTPVALRQ

-312 IVERAGCITVAYS
+312 IVERAGCIVAAYS
-325 AERAPGAD
+325 VEQAPSVD

-360 ATETLGSE
+360 SAETLGSE
-368 DGAATAV
+368 DGAATAA
-375 DAAPAATAAETAPAG
+375 DAAPAG
-390 AATEATSASST
+390 AAAEATSASST

-445 VFAVDDNH
+445 VFAVDDNR

-493 AGGAGSFVV
+493 AGDAGSFVV
-502 ATSQVSD
+502 ATSQVND
-509 SGTATTSI
+509 DGVATSSI

-530 DPLTQEGYLRSVRPV
+530 DPLPLEGYVRAVRPV
-545 FVGTTAI
+545 CVGTTAI

-567 VELQAI
+567 VALQAV
-573 DCSAALS
+573 DCSPVLS
-580 FSSDGS
+580 SSSDGS
-586 APSAAPAP
+586 APSSAPAP
-594 ELAQTYRAPGIAG
+594 ELARTYRAPGIAG

-647 AGMQTH
+647 AGVQTH
-653 ALDIPATFGV
+653 ALDIPATFG
-663 AATPVVNRDGA
+663 AASTPVINRDGS

-681 AIVAFTADSARA
+681 AIVAFAADSARA

-700 SVGLDTIAGVL
+700 SAGLDTIAGVL

>member
-1 MRLGTGTLVALMA
+1 
-14 GLAGSAGRAV
+14 
-24 RGFWHT
+24 
-30 TRGATADGGGQM
+30 

-67 PPRASHAASALQLG
+67 PPRASRAASALQLG

-94 GMVFVSAAAP
+94 GMVLVSAAAP

-180 WTFDATGAGRDAGAL
+180 WTFDATGAGRDAGTL
-195 AADARAAAGA
+195 AADARAAASA

-211 LLEARRSAPAVLRQ
+211 LLESRRSAPAVLRQ
-225 IGQNTYLYVLGYD
+225 VGQNTYLYVLGYD
-238 AVYKLDSATGEEV
+238 AIYKLDSATGEEV
-251 ARADLGARAPR
+251 ARADLGTRAPR
-262 DAQLAFV
+262 DAQIAFV

-288 LNKAWASPS
+288 LNKAWTSPS
-297 AGMPQVAD
+297 AGMPRVAD
-305 GWDTTSQ
+305 GWDATSQ
-312 IVERAGCITVAYS
+312 IVERAGCIVVAFS
-325 AERAPGAD
+325 VERAPGAD
-333 NPAGSA
+333 NPAGAA

-368 DGAATAV
+368 DGAA
-375 DAAPAATAAETAPAG
+375 PAG
-390 AATEATSASST
+390 
-401 GGAASTNAATGA
+401 AATGA

-493 AGGAGSFVV
+493 AGDAGSFVV
-502 ATSQVSD
+502 ATSQVND
-509 SGTATTSI
+509 DGVATSSI
-517 VAVHAADGVLSAS
+517 VAVHVADGVLSAS
-530 DPLTQEGYLRSVRPV
+530 DPLMQEGYLRSVRPV

-567 VELQAI
+567 VALQAV
-573 DCSAALS
+573 DCSQALS
-580 FSSDGS
+580 SSSDGS

-647 AGMQTH
+647 AGVQTH
-653 ALDIPATFGV
+653 ALDIPATFGS

-681 AIVAFTADSARA
+681 AIVAIAADSARA

-724 GVVIFALAFGAY
+724 GVVIFALAYGAY
-736 RYIRTRGIR
+736 RSIRTRGIR
-745 HVPRDERDHPGSSSR
+745 RAPRDEWESPGPSSGSSS
-760 SSGSS
+760 SS

>member
-1 MRLGTGTLVALMA
+1 M
-14 GLAGSAGRAV
+14 
-24 RGFWHT
+24 
-30 TRGATADGGGQM
+30 
-42 MRKRRCAAKRQVQ
+42 
-55 MGQVKAATEQAL
+55 
-67 PPRASHAASALQLG
+67 
-81 WRCAHRIVGAVLL
+81 VL
-94 GMVFVSAAAP
+94 VSAAAP
-104 VVARAADVTG
+104 VAARAADVTG
-114 AVDASTAS
+114 AVDAPTTS

-180 WTFDATGAGRDAGAL
+180 WTFDATGAGRDAEAL
-195 AADARAAAGA
+195 AADARAAGA

-211 LLEARRSAPAVLRQ
+211 LLESRRSAPAALRQ
-225 IGQNTYLYVLGYD
+225 VGQNTYLYVLGYD
-238 AVYKLDSATGEEV
+238 AIYKLDSATGEEV
-251 ARADLGARAPR
+251 ARADLGTRAPR

-325 AERAPGAD
+325 AEQAPSVD

-360 ATETLGSE
+360 TAGALSLE
-368 DGAATAV
+368 DGTGAESATSESALTS
-375 DAAPAATAAETAPAG
+375 ATSGATSTSSVAG
-390 AATEATSASST
+390 AA
-401 GGAASTNAATGA
+401 
-413 SAVATAADA
+413 AVATGSDAAD
-422 IGTTTPALAMDD
+422 GTVQALVMDD
-434 GAARVGGAYLS
+434 GAAHIGGVYLS
-445 VFAVDDNH
+445 VFVVDDNY

-464 LVDSATGALASTLTL
+464 LVDSATGGLVSTFVL
-479 DGPAAARIA
+479 DGPVAARIA

-502 ATSQVSD
+502 ATSRVSD
-509 SGTATTSI
+509 SGTATSSI
-517 VAVHAADGVLSAS
+517 VVVHVADGVLSAS

-545 FVGTTAI
+545 CVDTTAI

-567 VELQAI
+567 VALQAV
-573 DCSAALS
+573 DCSPVLS
-580 FSSDGS
+580 SSSDGS
-586 APSAAPAP
+586 VPSFAPAP

-647 AGMQTH
+647 AGVQTH
-653 ALDIPATFGV
+653 ALDIPATFG
-663 AATPVVNRDGA
+663 ADATPVVNRDGS

-681 AIVAFTADSARA
+681 AIVAFAADSARA

-724 GVVIFALAFGAY
+724 GVAIFALAYGAY
-736 RYIRTRGIR
+736 RSIRTRGIR
-745 HVPRDERDHPGSSSR
+745 RAPRDEWESPGPSSGSSS
-760 SSGSS
+760 SS

>member
-1 MRLGTGTLVALMA
+1 
-14 GLAGSAGRAV
+14 
-24 RGFWHT
+24 
-30 TRGATADGGGQM
+30 
-42 MRKRRCAAKRQVQ
+42 
-55 MGQVKAATEQAL
+55 
-67 PPRASHAASALQLG
+67 
-81 WRCAHRIVGAVLL
+81 
-94 GMVFVSAAAP
+94 
-104 VVARAADVTG
+104 
-114 AVDASTAS
+114 
-122 DASAPSA
+122 
-129 GAAGQASAGA
+129 
-139 DQASVAFDAPFTAW
+139 
-153 AGYAT
+153 
-158 TQGASFV
+158 
-165 PGTTPVAAP
+165 

-180 WTFDATGAGRDAGAL
+180 WTFDATGAGRDAEAL
-195 AADARAAAGA
+195 AADARAAGA

-211 LLEARRSAPAVLRQ
+211 LLEARRSTPVALRQ

-312 IVERAGCITVAYS
+312 IVERAGCIVAAYS
-325 AERAPGAD
+325 VEQAPSVD

-360 ATETLGSE
+360 SAETLGSE
-368 DGAATAV
+368 DGAATAA
-375 DAAPAATAAETAPAG
+375 DAAPAG
-390 AATEATSASST
+390 AAAEATSASST

-445 VFAVDDNH
+445 VFAVDDNR

-493 AGGAGSFVV
+493 AGDAGSFVV
-502 ATSQVSD
+502 ATSQVND
-509 SGTATTSI
+509 DGVATSSI

-530 DPLTQEGYLRSVRPV
+530 DPLPLEGYVRAVRPV
-545 FVGTTAI
+545 CVGTTAI

-567 VELQAI
+567 VALQAV
-573 DCSAALS
+573 DCSPVLS
-580 FSSDGS
+580 SSSDGS
-586 APSAAPAP
+586 APSSAPAP
-594 ELAQTYRAPGIAG
+594 ELARTYRAPGIAG

-647 AGMQTH
+647 AGVQTH
-653 ALDIPATFGV
+653 ALDIPATFG
-663 AATPVVNRDGA
+663 AASTPVINRDGS

-681 AIVAFTADSARA
+681 AIVAFAADSARA

-700 SVGLDTIAGVL
+700 SAGLDTIAGVL

-745 HVPRDERDHPGSSSR
+745 RAPRDEWESPGPSSGSSS
-760 SSGSS
+760 SS